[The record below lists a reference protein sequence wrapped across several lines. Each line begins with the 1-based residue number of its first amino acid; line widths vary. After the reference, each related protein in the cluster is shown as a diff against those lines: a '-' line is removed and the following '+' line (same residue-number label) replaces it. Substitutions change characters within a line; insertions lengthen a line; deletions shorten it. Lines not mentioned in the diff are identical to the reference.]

1 MRESSTYLALMVLST
16 FGEIQRMNWIQKNVI
31 PTAKHGGRHAMVWGC
46 VGYTGV
52 GERAI
57 VEGIMNAK

>member
-1 MRESSTYLALMVLST
+1 MVLST
-16 FGEIQRMNWIQKNVI
+16 FGESQKNNWIQKNVI
-31 PTAKHGGRHAMVWGC
+31 PTAKHGGRHAMIWGC

-57 VEGIMNAK
+57 VEGIMKAK